1 MVRIESEFVTSKH
14 KSHIVAEIVSA
25 VRTGEVRRA
34 VETVEE
40 GRARKSAKRQAKEGR
55 RAELKKA
62 VVRDSV
68 VGDAVVGDKEVG
80 VV

>member
-55 RAELKKA
+55 RAELKA
-62 VVRDSV
+62 VVRDPV
-68 VGDAVVGDKEVG
+68 TGRAVVGDKKVG